1 MEHFLILAAIIALGF
16 FLVLRRIEKI
26 ENRLHSAE
34 VRLTLQAEN
43 DEKHFLLRR
52 YADLEFIPRV
62 GDTLSLHSDE
72 VSINA
77 PDAVT
82 VQKVSWSEKY
92 IPSLTC
98 EERIYPKEAMS
109 VFVEIFKKDG
119 WSVASHIRSVEE
131 IKAEV
136 REALPR

>member
-1 MEHFLILAAIIALGF
+1 MEHPLILAVIIALGF
-16 FLVLRRIEKI
+16 FLVLRRIKKL
-26 ENRLHSAE
+26 ENRLHSVE

-43 DEKHFLLRR
+43 DKERFLLRR

-62 GDTLSLHSDE
+62 GDTLSLHSDK

-98 EERIYPKEAMS
+98 EEQIYPKEAIS
-109 VFVEIFKKDG
+109 VFVEIYKKDG

-131 IKAEV
+131 IKAEQ
-136 REALPR
+136 